1 MAPTHVAMSLAL
13 AAAVAVVAP
22 AAVPL
27 VVAAA
32 LVGGVFP
39 DLDMVV
45 GVHRRTLHQ
54 VEAFVGG
61 SVGFGAVA
69 VVTGDPLAAAAATGF
84 VAAAL
89 HCAADYLGGS
99 SEARPWEARTDR
111 GVYVRSLGGWV
122 EPRRLAAYDGSP
134 GDLAL
139 AAALSVPGLLTLGGD
154 SRGVLLVSLAVG
166 VIYTLVR
173 KRVPQLSGRAP
184 AVTAAVVALYSVL
197 GRRR

>member
-22 AAVPL
+22 AAAPL
-27 VVAAA
+27 VVTAA

-45 GVHRRTLHQ
+45 GVHRKTLHQ
-54 VEAFVGG
+54 VEAFVVG

-69 VVTGDPLAAAAATGF
+69 LVTGEPLAAAAATGF

-89 HCAADYLGGS
+89 HCATDYLGGS

-122 EPRRLAAYDGSP
+122 EPRRFAAYDGSP

-139 AAALSVPGLLTLGGD
+139 AAALSVPGFLTLGDGP
-154 SRGVLLVSLAVG
+154 RGILLASLAVG
-166 VIYTLVR
+166 VAYTLVR
-173 KRVPQLSGRAP
+173 KRVPQLSGRTP
-184 AVTAAVVALYSVL
+184 AVTAALVALYSL
-197 GRRR
+197 FLRRR

>member
-1 MAPTHVAMSLAL
+1 MSLAL

-22 AAVPL
+22 AAAPL

-45 GVHRRTLHQ
+45 GVHRKTFHQ
-54 VEAFVGG
+54 VEAFVVG
-61 SVGFGAVA
+61 SVGAVAVA

-134 GDLAL
+134 GDFAL
-139 AAALSVPGLLTLGGD
+139 AAALSVPGFLTLGDGA
-154 SRGVLLVSLAVG
+154 RGVLLASLAVG
-166 VIYTLVR
+166 VAYTVVR

-184 AVTAAVVALYSVL
+184 AVTAVVVALYSLFV
-197 GRRR
+197 RRR